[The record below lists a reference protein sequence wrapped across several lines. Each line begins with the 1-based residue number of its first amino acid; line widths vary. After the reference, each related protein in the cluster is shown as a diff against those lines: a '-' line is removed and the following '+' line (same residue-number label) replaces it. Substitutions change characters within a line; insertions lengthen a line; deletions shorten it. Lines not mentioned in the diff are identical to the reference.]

1 MMENDFNCIDVET
14 ANSSWSSIC
23 QIGLVVVRSGKIADT
38 WQSLVNPNV
47 EFLGFNVSIHG
58 ITADRVRE
66 SPELPDI
73 WDALRELTRDRPLVY
88 HSPAWFDRHAL
99 TQAAEEQGL
108 PQLNVEWVDSSRIV
122 RHTWPERYGR
132 RGFGLSNLSRDFKI
146 EFQHHDALEDARAA
160 ALITLEALAVSGT
173 SIREWAQGL
182 PSPRARTRT
191 RPERASTVLGKK
203 AEGSSA
209 NDQHVG
215 QRVVFTGR
223 LSVPRAEAATIAVR
237 AGCEVHA
244 SVRATTTILVVGG
257 HTGPNLNQM
266 EGRSKSSKQLQ
277 AERRIA
283 AGQQI
288 EILAESEF
296 WDLLCP
302 NP

>member
-1 MMENDFNCIDVET
+1 MENDFNCIDVET

-23 QIGLVVVRSGKIADT
+23 QIGLVVVRSGQFVEV
-38 WQSLVNPNV
+38 WQRLVNPKVDFLSRNV
-47 EFLGFNVSIHG
+47 AIHH

-73 WDALRELTRDRPLVY
+73 WDALRELTKGRPLVY
-88 HSPAWFDRHAL
+88 HSHAWFDRHAL
-99 TQAAEEQGL
+99 NQAAEKHGL
-108 PQLNVEWVDSSRIV
+108 PRLDVEWVDSSRIV
-122 RHTWPERYGR
+122 RQTWPDRYGQ
-132 RGFGLSNLSRDFKI
+132 RGFGLADLSRDFKI
-146 EFQHHDALEDARAA
+146 EFQHHDALEDARAT
-160 ALITLEALAVSGT
+160 ALITLKALKDSGT
-173 SIREWAQGL
+173 SIREWVQEL
-182 PSPRARTRT
+182 PSSPVRTRT
-191 RPERASTVLGKK
+191 RPEWTSTVLGKK

-223 LSVPRAEAATIAVR
+223 LSVPRAEAATMAVR
-237 AGCEVHA
+237 AGCEVHD

-257 HTGPNLNQM
+257 HTGPNLNQIK
-266 EGRSKSSKQLQ
+266 GQPKSSKQLQ
-277 AERRIA
+277 VERRIA

-296 WDLLCP
+296 WDLLIP